1 MKNIKCILLEDI
13 AQVGKKRLDEKFNLE
28 IGLGLSRNDIL
39 QRISDCNFV
48 VVKGSTLIDEEF
60 LDVAN
65 KLQLIARAG
74 TGLDNI
80 DLDLANKYGV
90 RVINTPLANT
100 NSAIE
105 FTITQILS
113 VSRNIKNVLNSVKSK
128 DFRRSLHEG
137 SEIKAK
143 VVGLIGLGGV
153 GIGVAKILKSF
164 EAKLIA
170 YDPYTQYGNIF
181 CKELG
186 GKIVTDINQ
195 IAEESNIISLHMS
208 LNNENTEI
216 INSKFLNKTTKSPI
230 LINSAR
236 GGLVNEDDIIKSL
249 KDNQISFYATDF
261 TNPEPPYDDLTS
273 GKNFK
278 HIFLSHP
285 KIFYTPHIGAST
297 IEAQNR
303 VANELV
309 DSICSFYEINA

>member
-1 MKNIKCILLEDI
+1 MKKIKCILLEDI
-13 AQVGKKRLDEKFNLE
+13 SQAGKDRLDEKFNLVN
-28 IGLGLSRNDIL
+28 GLGLSRKDIL
-39 QRISDCNFV
+39 QKISDCNV
-48 VVKGSTLIDEEF
+48 AVIKGSTLIDKEF
-60 LDVAN
+60 LDAAC

-80 DLDLANKYGV
+80 DLDLANKYEV

-113 VSRNIKNVLNSVKSK
+113 VSRNIKNVIKSVQKK

-143 VVGLIGLGGV
+143 VVGLIGLGAV

-164 EAKLIA
+164 DAKLIA
-170 YDPYTQYGNIF
+170 YDPYTQYANKF
-181 CKELG
+181 CNELG
-186 GKIVTDINQ
+186 GKILSDINQ
-195 IAEESNIISLHMS
+195 IAEESNIISLHMN
-208 LNNENTEI
+208 LNNESEGI
-216 INSKFLNKTTKSPI
+216 INSDFLTNTTKSPI

-249 KDNQISFYATDF
+249 ENNKISFYATDF
-261 TNPEPPYDDLTS
+261 TNPEPSYDDLTS
-273 GKNFK
+273 GKKFK

-297 IEAQNR
+297 KEAQNR

-309 DSICSFYEINA
+309 NSIFTFYEIET